1 MIRYFQS
8 RKRSGLNTK
17 LATLATKLK
26 LGAQQNNIVKLRKYF
41 LNKIYFDD
49 DGSQKM
55 FIYQLRLN
63 ALETIKHK
71 GIKVGISYF

>member
-1 MIRYFQS
+1 M
-8 RKRSGLNTK
+8 
-17 LATLATKLK
+17 
-26 LGAQQNNIVKLRKYF
+26 RKYF
-41 LNKIYFDD
+41 LDKIYFDD